1 MLSKLSTW
9 FEAFFEDNEYLGVTC
24 TKGEGISITCAKEE
38 GAAAPVNGAD
48 ERLFL
53 HKVELFYLFTLLL
66 WTPTDHYTDIMTL
79 VCWLDKTE
87 SDVLSH
93 HLLSEVFAKVPT
105 GEAEDLVAFYA
116 GVIKAWVATQKSRAL
131 ELTTGADACPKVR
144 WYQKVLEELPQAQH
158 VPVCAALQLITKL
171 CGYADRIDSPLPTL
185 LDNLVAR
192 GVDSTKWVKIL
203 SVVEDGFRSSPS
215 WPSSPFP
222 EWLRQ
227 DLEEFHV
234 VMRRSNSGAG
244 DVGSRASAPEKR
256 PAPAPIADCA
266 RSNIKD
272 CTGHLVESWCL
283 ADRGWRESVQYREMC
298 VFGPESHLPTVYT
311 SLEFEPAHLN
321 ECMRHFFVCRRAWPL
336 PLRLDLHNWP
346 SPMPFVKDTSDGK
359 RYASSDHL
367 NMSHKRSA
375 IAQINLIEL
384 GGALRRAALRQAQG
398 ENLVCALQPCHYT

>member
-1 MLSKLSTW
+1 MSGTLPIFAKSGLPTRLIDEIHDVNEYWQSLRKVMHDQLRMSQYADTANATRERRNISEVDVSLFSLAGKSMLSKLSTW

-158 VPVCAALQLITKL
+158 VPVCAALQLII
-171 CGYADRIDSPLPTL
+171 G
-185 LDNLVAR
+185 
-192 GVDSTKWVKIL
+192 
-203 SVVEDGFRSSPS
+203 
-215 WPSSPFP
+215 
-222 EWLRQ
+222 
-227 DLEEFHV
+227 EE
-234 VMRRSNSGAG
+234 G
-244 DVGSRASAPEKR
+244 DVTRVAYAGPREGPRA
-256 PAPAPIADCA
+256 
-266 RSNIKD
+266 
-272 CTGHLVESWCL
+272 
-283 ADRGWRESVQYREMC
+283 
-298 VFGPESHLPTVYT
+298 
-311 SLEFEPAHLN
+311 
-321 ECMRHFFVCRRAWPL
+321 
-336 PLRLDLHNWP
+336 
-346 SPMPFVKDTSDGK
+346 
-359 RYASSDHL
+359 
-367 NMSHKRSA
+367 
-375 IAQINLIEL
+375 
-384 GGALRRAALRQAQG
+384 
-398 ENLVCALQPCHYT
+398 